1 MSIYEKLIEAR
12 IKFQSANVKKSGNN
26 KYAGYQYYELSDILP
41 KINEIAKE
49 LKFVCCVSFE
59 TEKAEL
65 KVIDAEKPSDFI
77 VFESPMSNAQLK
89 GCHAVQ
95 NLGAVQTYLK
105 RYLYQNAFEIVE
117 SDVLDMTMN
126 PNAPQN
132 PQMNTQQKQR
142 PAQQYRQPPQNPQFA
157 NYQ

>member
-1 MSIYEKLIEAR
+1 MTIYEKLIEAR

-26 KYAGYQYYELSDILP
+26 NYAGYQYYELSDILP

-49 LKFVCCVSFE
+49 LKFVCVVSFG

-65 KVIDAEKPSDFI
+65 KIIDAEKPTDSI

-126 PNAPQN
+126 PNAQN
-132 PQMNTQQKQR
+132 PQMQNPQYQR
-142 PAQQYRQPPQNPQFA
+142 PAQQQYRQPAQNPQFA